1 MGKKSPKAP
10 AAPDPAVT
18 AAAQGAVNKE
28 TAIAQARLNQVNEL
42 TPYGSSSYTPT
53 GEVIDGIDQYLRT
66 TTLNPEQQAI
76 VDLQAATSTSREQ
89 LAGDQIG
96 RVSENLSTPYSFE
109 GIPAAPLADAGARQQ
124 VIDSLYDQFKSR
136 LDPRFADERTALET
150 RLATQGIPVGS
161 DAFNDAVESQGRTRN
176 DAYDQALRSSISGGG
191 AEQSRLFGLGGSA
204 RDRAIG
210 EYERQR
216 NAPLNEIAALQSG
229 TQITNPQFSPTPQT
243 GISNADITGPTALQY
258 QGQMAGYNA
267 ANQRNSGMM
276 SGLFG
281 LGAAALPLAFPSDIR
296 IKEDISKV
304 GTLDNGLGVYSFR
317 FKDGGPQQIGLI
329 AQEVEKVN
337 PGAVG
342 EQDGIKTVNYEK
354 AVL

>member
-10 AAPDPAVT
+10 AAPDPAAT
-18 AAAQGAVNKE
+18 AAAQGAINKE
-28 TAIAQARLNQVNEL
+28 TAIAQARLNQYNEV

-53 GEVIDGIDQYLRT
+53 GETVDGIDQFVRT
-66 TTLNPEQQAI
+66 TTLDPAQQAI
-76 VDLQAATSTSREQ
+76 LDKQTESSLALEG
-89 LAGDQIG
+89 LAGDQLG
-96 RVSENLSTPYSFE
+96 RISENLSTPYSFE
-109 GIPAAPLADAGARQQ
+109 GFPAAPLADAGARQQ

-216 NAPLNEIAALQSG
+216 NAPLNEMSALRSG
-229 TQITNPQFSPTPQT
+229 TQITNPQFSATPNT

-258 QGQMAGYNA
+258 QGQMAGFDA
-267 ANQRNSGMM
+267 ANQRNAGMM

-281 LGAAALPLAFPSDIR
+281 LGAAALPLMFTSDVR
-296 IKEDISKV
+296 IKENISKV

-342 EQDGIKTVNYEK
+342 EQDGIKTVDYAR

>member
-1 MGKKSPKAP
+1 MGKKKSSPP
-10 AAPDPAVT
+10 PAPDPAAT
-18 AAAQGAVNKE
+18 AAAQAGVNKE
-28 TAIAQARLNQVNEL
+28 TAIAQARLNQYNEV
-42 TPYGSSSYTPT
+42 TPFGTSVYTPT
-53 GEVIDGIDQYLRT
+53 GQETDGIKQFLRT
-66 TTLNPEQQAI
+66 TTLDPAQQAI
-76 VDLQAATSTSREQ
+76 LDEQTRTSLAMEE
-89 LAGDQIG
+89 LAGDQLG
-96 RVSENLSTPYSFE
+96 RVSESVSTPYSYE
-109 GIPAAPLADAGARQQ
+109 GFPEAPRADADARQQ
-124 VIDSLYDQFKSR
+124 VIDSLYGQYKSR
-136 LDPRFADERTALET
+136 LDPRFSDERTALET

-161 DAFNDAVESQGRTRN
+161 DAYNKIMESQGRTRN
-176 DAYDQALRSSISGGG
+176 DAYAQALGDAVARGG

-204 RDRAIG
+204 RDRAIS
-210 EYERQR
+210 EYERRR

-229 TQITNPQFSPTPQT
+229 TQITNPSFSPTPNT
-243 GISNADITGPTALQY
+243 AMANADITGPIRDQY
-258 QGQMAGYNA
+258 MGRMAGYNA
-267 ANQRNSGMM
+267 ANQGRSDMM

-281 LGAAALPLAFPSDIR
+281 LGAAALPLAFSDVR
-296 IKEDISKV
+296 VKEDISKV

>member
-10 AAPDPAVT
+10 AAPDPAAT
-18 AAAQGAVNKE
+18 AAAQGAINEK
-28 TAIAQARLNQVNEL
+28 TAIAQARLNQYNEV

-53 GEVIDGIDQYLRT
+53 GETVDGIDQFLRT
-66 TTLNPEQQAI
+66 TTLDPAQQAI
-76 VDLQAATSTSREQ
+76 LDKQTESSLALEG
-89 LAGDQIG
+89 LAGDQLG
-96 RVSENLSTPYSFE
+96 RISENLSTPYSFE
-109 GIPAAPLADAGARQQ
+109 GFPAAPLADAGARQQ

-161 DAFNDAVESQGRTRN
+161 DAYNKIMESQGRTRN
-176 DAYDQALRSSISGGG
+176 DAYAQALGDAVARGG

-204 RDRAIG
+204 RDRAIS
-210 EYERQR
+210 EYERRR

-229 TQITNPQFSPTPQT
+229 TQITNPSFSPTPNT
-243 GISNADITGPTALQY
+243 AMANADITGPIRDQY
-258 QGQMAGYNA
+258 MGRMAGYNA
-267 ANQRNSGMM
+267 ANQGRSDMM

-281 LGAAALPLAFPSDIR
+281 LGAAALPLAFSDVR
-296 IKEDISKV
+296 VKEDISKV